1 MVFFGRTMREN
12 KLGGI
17 TFVEWDWCLA
27 STDPSLMCEGT
38 RCERVVL
45 LSFIIEMFNV
55 EEKG

>member
-12 KLGGI
+12 KLGRI
-17 TFVEWDWCLA
+17 KFVDWDWCIA
-27 STDPSLMCEGT
+27 STDPRLMRAGT

-45 LSFIIEMFNV
+45 LSFIIEMLNV

>member
-1 MVFFGRTMREN
+1 MREN

-17 TFVEWDWCLA
+17 TFVDWNWYLD
-27 STDPSLMCEGT
+27 STDHSLMRAGT

-45 LSFIIEMFNV
+45 LSFIEMFNV